1 MRIEWD
7 VPIEMDD
14 GIVLR
19 ADLYLPD
26 EDGKYPVVL
35 SHGVYGKGIA
45 FQDAYSG
52 LWERLTTAFPEVL
65 EDSSSRYQCWEVV
78 DPERWV
84 PNGYAVVRV
93 DSRGAGRSPGFASPL
108 DPRETQDYYN
118 CIEWAGTQP
127 WSNGRVGTSG
137 ISYYAINQW
146 QVAALRP
153 PHLAAMIP
161 WEGFSDFYRDCSRHG
176 GILSEFWPN
185 WFERR
190 FTPLQHGLGSRGRIN
205 PNTGVEA
212 CGPDTLSEEEL
223 AANRV
228 DMRKM
233 LKEHTLDGDFYA
245 QYTPDLT
252 RIEVPFLSAANWGGV
267 GLHMRGNS
275 EAFMRASSPQ
285 KWLEVHGLEHWT
297 HYYTDYGVE
306 LQRAF
311 FDHFLKGEDNGWDR
325 RPPVMLNVRHVDGF
339 VQRTE
344 DEFPLAR
351 TVWTEAL
358 LDASDLS
365 MTLDGPAPSSDA
377 SASFRAL
384 EDKVVFRTAP
394 LAEETE
400 LTGPM
405 AAKLFVSSSTTD
417 ADVFV
422 NVHLFDPEGVEVTFQ
437 GAVDPQTPIGQGWLR
452 ASQRKL
458 DPKRSLP
465 VRPFHAHDEV
475 QPLVPGQVYELDI
488 EIWVTCIVIPAG
500 YHLAL
505 SVAGKDYEADGEGEV
520 IPNFKNELKGSGPYI
535 HIDPDDRPTAIY
547 GGTTTVHTGPDRAAF
562 LLLPVIPPKP

>member
-14 GIVLR
+14 GNVLR
-19 ADLYLPD
+19 ADVYLPD
-26 EDGKYPVVL
+26 EDGQYPVVL

-45 FQDAYSG
+45 FQEAYEG
-52 LWERLTTAFPEVL
+52 LWNRLTTAFPEVMAG
-65 EDSSSRYQCWEVV
+65 SSNRYQCWEVV
-78 DPERWV
+78 DPEKWV
-84 PNGYAVVRV
+84 PFGYAVVRV

-108 DPRETQDYYN
+108 DPRETKDYYN
-118 CIEWAGTQP
+118 SIEWAGTQP
-127 WSNGRVGTSG
+127 WSNGKVGTSG

-146 QVAALRP
+146 QVAALKP

-176 GILSEFWPN
+176 GMLSEFWPN

-190 FTPLQHGLGSRGRIN
+190 FTPLQHGLGTRGRTN
-205 PNTGVEA
+205 PNTGELA
-212 CGPDTLSEEEL
+212 CGPVTLTDEEL

-228 DMRKM
+228 DMRAM
-233 LKEHTLDGDFYA
+233 LKEHELDGEFYA
-245 QYTPDLT
+245 RYTPDLT
-252 RIEVPFLSAANWGGV
+252 AIEVPFLSAANWGGV

-297 HYYTDYGVE
+297 HYYTDYGVQ
-306 LQRAF
+306 LQREF
-311 FDHFLKGEDNGWDR
+311 FDHFLKGEDNGWDQ
-325 RPPVMLNVRHVDGF
+325 RPPVLLNVRYVDGF
-339 VQRTE
+339 VQRAE

-351 TVWTEAL
+351 TVWTEAR
-358 LDASDLS
+358 LDAADRS
-365 MTLDGPAPSSDA
+365 MTLGAPAPEQDA
-377 SASFRAL
+377 SASFQAL
-384 EDKVVFRTAP
+384 EDKVLFSTAP
-394 LAEETE
+394 FAHETE
-400 LTGPM
+400 ITGPVVV
-405 AAKLFVSSSTTD
+405 KLFVSSSTTD

-422 NVHLFDPEGVEVTFQ
+422 NLHLFDPQGVEVTFQ

-458 DPKRSLP
+458 DPARSLP
-465 VRPFHAHDEV
+465 YRPFHAHDEA
-475 QPLVPGQVYELDI
+475 QPLIPGEVYELDL

-500 YHLAL
+500 YRLAL

-535 HIDPDDRPTAIY
+535 HIDPDDRPADVY
-547 GGTTTVHTGPDRAAF
+547 GGTTTVHTGPARSAF
-562 LLLPVIPPKP
+562 VLLPVIPPKA